1 MLNITVNW
9 PLTRP
14 PYPAA
19 PDSHPIQGGEYTS
32 LRSPVES
39 CGTLVST
46 HSPTSEAGRGRW
58 WRSHQ
63 RGPLFHRPLGR
74 LPGFIIMA
82 PPYFQK
88 GAHHDL
94 CPLSDSD
101 ATLGPCVSTGPYAL
115 LPRSGRPLREYRPA
129 HKYTNTSSLAHYTIP
144 VGAAFAGERP
154 ILSPV
159 GQILSEKGA
168 LHKKTPRRAFFYY
181 SAEMNMG

>member
-63 RGPLFHRPLGR
+63 RGSLFHRPLGR

-88 GAHHDL
+88 GAHHGL

-101 ATLGPCVSTGPYAL
+101 ATLGPCVSTGPYAP

-129 HKYTNTSSLAHYTIP
+129 HQLTSPLYHTD
-144 VGAAFAGERP
+144 
-154 ILSPV
+154 
-159 GQILSEKGA
+159 
-168 LHKKTPRRAFFYY
+168 RRCLCWRKAY
-181 SAEMNMG
+181 SALSGSSFLRKEPYIKKRPEGRFFIIPQK